1 MPTPTEKETS
11 QTLPERPDER
21 TARRRR
27 SRILG
32 AVAAAAGLALIGFIV
47 WGVWLASHPKA
58 PPLQGQMDATT
69 IDVAAKV
76 PGRLETVNV
85 KEGDQV
91 SKGQVI
97 ATLYVPEI
105 EAKVRQ
111 AEAYEKARQAQES
124 LAQEGARPQE
134 IQAAKAQYERAQAAE
149 ELAQKT
155 YERISRLYREGFV
168 PAQRLD
174 EVTAN
179 LKAAR
184 KQSQAAREQWSIAQT
199 GARRQEKQ
207 AAAALAAQAAG
218 TVAEAKS
225 YAEEAKI
232 VSPISGEVSRVLLR
246 EGEVAPQGFAVVTVV
261 NLNDQWAS
269 FNLREDELKDLRM
282 GSVIRVKIPAI
293 GGGAHDF
300 KIYFINPKADY
311 ANWRATRQN
320 SGYDLRTFEVRARPV
335 SPVEGLRPGMTA
347 LIER

>member
-32 AVAAAAGLALIGFIV
+32 AVAAAAALALIGFII

-134 IQAAKAQYERAQAAE
+134 IQAAKAQYERAVAAE

-168 PAQRLD
+168 RASRPPATSRRRR
-174 EVTAN
+174 ASSG
-179 LKAAR
+179 ASRRPARGAR
-184 KQSQAAREQWSIAQT
+184 KSRPRLRWPPRLRAPWL
-199 GARRQEKQ
+199 RR
-207 AAAALAAQAAG
+207 
-218 TVAEAKS
+218 
-225 YAEEAKI
+225 
-232 VSPISGEVSRVLLR
+232 SPTPRRRRLSR
-246 EGEVAPQGFAVVTVV
+246 P
-261 NLNDQWAS
+261 S
-269 FNLREDELKDLRM
+269 
-282 GSVIRVKIPAI
+282 
-293 GGGAHDF
+293 
-300 KIYFINPKADY
+300 
-311 ANWRATRQN
+311 
-320 SGYDLRTFEVRARPV
+320 RARSRGCCCAKARWLP
-335 SPVEGLRPGMTA
+335 RA
-347 LIER
+347 LPS